1 MDDESPAGRFPAEND
16 AGEAVRGTEGMS
28 PERMIFGDRASLAT
42 EFAERLLTDGV
53 QRGLI
58 GPREGDRLWER
69 HIYNSAVLRELLPRE
84 ATVVDVGSG
93 AGLPGIPL
101 AIARPDLTVT
111 LLEPMARRVAWLEE
125 LSDDLELPVTVVRG
139 RAEEKPIRARLHDQD
154 FVVARAVSSLER
166 LAEWCLP
173 LLRSGGRLLAQKG
186 ASASEELE
194 RDRAAIARRGGVS
207 AEVRHCGADVLE
219 TPANVVV
226 VRRSDA
232 APSRSAGSGK
242 RARGAGTPRPDKR
255 RNRKER

>member
-1 MDDESPAGRFPAEND
+1 
-16 AGEAVRGTEGMS
+16 MS
-28 PERMIFGDRASLAT
+28 PERMIFGDRASLVR

-53 QRGLI
+53 RRGLI

-69 HIYNSAVLRELLPRE
+69 HIYNSAVLHELLPRE

-125 LSDDLELPVTVVRG
+125 LTDDLELPVTVVRG
-139 RAEEKPIRARLHDQD
+139 RAEDKAVRARLHDQD

-173 LLRSGGRLLAQKG
+173 LLRPGGWLLAQKG
-186 ASASEELE
+186 ASAAEELE
-194 RDRAAIARRGGVS
+194 RDRAAIVRRGGDS
-207 AEVRHCGADVLE
+207 AEVRDCGADVLE

-226 VRRSDA
+226 VRRSA
-232 APSRSAGSGK
+232 STSRSAGSGK
-242 RARGAGTPRPDKR
+242 RARGGRTRRPDNR
-255 RNRKER
+255 RSRKER